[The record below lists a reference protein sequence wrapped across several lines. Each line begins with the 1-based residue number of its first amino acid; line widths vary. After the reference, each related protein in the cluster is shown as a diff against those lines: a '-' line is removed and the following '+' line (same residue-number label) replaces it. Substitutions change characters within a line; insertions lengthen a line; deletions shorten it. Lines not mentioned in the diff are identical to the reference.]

1 MPSVASH
8 FTKEAI
14 EAEPGF
20 NRWLVPPAALAI
32 HLCIGQAYAFSV
44 FRLPMTRLLGISGPA
59 DGDWK
64 MEQTFW
70 PFTLAIVFLGLS
82 AAVFGRWIERV
93 GPRVSGLVSALLW
106 TAGFFLG
113 ALGIWW
119 HQLWLVCL
127 GYGVVG
133 GCGLGIGYIT
143 PVSTL
148 IKWFPDRRGLAT
160 GLAIM
165 GFGGGAMIASPLSE
179 RLMAWLSGP
188 ETVGVAETFVA
199 LGMLYLPCMVAGAM
213 AFRLPPGQ
221 AERDAAA
228 LRSGGANAGGSMQVF
243 EAMRT
248 GSFWCLWLVLF
259 CNVTAGIGILDVASP
274 MIQKMFPEKL
284 DASLA
289 AGFVGL
295 LSLFNL
301 VGRIGWSSASD
312 QLGRKRAYILYLGL
326 GIGLYLVAPV
336 LAGAGLLGLFVG
348 VMAFIM
354 SLYGGVFSTIPAYLA
369 DVFGAGFVGSIHGRL
384 LTAWSCA
391 GIAGPAI
398 VNFVYAS
405 QKEAGVPDSR
415 AYDWSLWMVAG
426 LLVIGFVANLMVKR
440 LVQPAQAPRPDDS
453 AVPPTPVH
461 GTEGPGSFGLVGVS
475 WAVVLLPLGWGVSM
489 TLSKAARLLDLW

>member
-1 MPSVASH
+1 MTFIPRH
-8 FTKEAI
+8 FTKEFI
-14 EAEPGF
+14 EAKPGF

-44 FRLPMTRLLGISGPA
+44 FRLPMTRLLGITAPA
-59 DGDWK
+59 EGDWK

-82 AAVFGRWIERV
+82 AAVFGRWIEKV
-93 GPRVSGLVSALLW
+93 GPRLSGMVSAVLW
-106 TAGFFLG
+106 STGFLLG
-113 ALGIWW
+113 AVGIWS

-179 RLMAWLSGP
+179 KLMAWLSGS
-188 ETVGVAETFVA
+188 ESAGVAESFVM
-199 LGMLYLPCMVAGAM
+199 LGLLYLPCMVCGAL

-228 LRSGGANAGGSMQVF
+228 LRAGGIAAGDSMQAF

-248 GSFWCLWLVLF
+248 GSFCCLWLVLF

-312 QLGRKRAYILYLGL
+312 KLGRKRAYILYLGV
-326 GIGLYLVAPV
+326 GIALYLVAPL
-336 LAGAGLLGLFVG
+336 LARGGLLGLFVA
-348 VMAFIM
+348 VMAVIM

-398 VNFVYAS
+398 VNYAYARQRES
-405 QKEAGVPDSR
+405 GIPEAR
-415 AYDWSLWMVAG
+415 AYDLSLWMVAG
-426 LLVIGFVANLMVKR
+426 LLLVGFFANLMVKR
-440 LVQPAQAPRPDDS
+440 KVQPAPSIAVSDS
-453 AVPPTPVH
+453 GFAVIPH
-461 GTEGPGSFGLVGVS
+461 GIENRGNYTLVALSWGL
-475 WAVVLLPLGWGVSM
+475 VLLPLGWGITM

>member
-1 MPSVASH
+1 MPFV
-8 FTKEAI
+8 FDYLRKEAI
-14 EAEPGF
+14 EAKPGF

-44 FRLPMTRLLGISGPA
+44 FRLPMARLLGVTRPV

-82 AAVFGRWIERV
+82 AAVFGRWVERV
-93 GPRVSGLVSALLW
+93 GPRVSGLVSAVLW
-106 TAGFFLG
+106 ASGFFIG

-188 ETVGVAETFVA
+188 ESVGVAETFLA
-199 LGMLYLPCMVAGAM
+199 LGLIYFPCMVAGAM

-221 AERDAAA
+221 SERDAAA
-228 LRSGGANAGGSMQVF
+228 LRGEGTKEGASMQVF
-243 EAMRT
+243 EAMRS
-248 GSFWCLWLVLF
+248 GSFWCLWVVLF

-284 DASLA
+284 DPGLA

-312 QLGRKRAYILYLGL
+312 RLGRKNAYVLYLGL
-326 GIGLYLVAPV
+326 GIALYLVAPIIAR
-336 LAGAGLLGLFVG
+336 AGFLGLFVG
-348 VMAFIM
+348 VMAVIM

-369 DVFGAGFVGSIHGRL
+369 DVFGPGFVGSIHGRL

-398 VNFVYAS
+398 VNYVYAS
-405 QKEAGVPDSR
+405 QRKAGVAESR
-415 AYDWSLWMVAG
+415 AYDWSLWMVAL
-426 LLVIGFVANLMVKR
+426 LLVIGFAANLGVKR
-440 LVQPAQAPRPDDS
+440 MVRQAQSTEHQMAAS
-453 AVPPTPVH
+453 AVDHEHFSAGAGAYGWVA
-461 GTEGPGSFGLVGVS
+461 LC
-475 WAVVLLPLGWGVSM
+475 WALVLLPLGWGVTM